1 MKQSKAQQ
9 ILAESKA
16 SYDNMAPEF
25 AMTRARFWEEL
36 TFLAEHAMPGMTVLD
51 IGCGN
56 GRFFPVLRDRH
67 IAYVGLDNSKGL
79 LKEAREQFPGV
90 TFVEGDA
97 TALPFPD
104 RSFDIAF
111 SFATIHHIPSK
122 ALRHAFVREAARV
135 LKPGSVFIVTAWYL
149 FEPPYRRHVLL
160 NALRRLIGLS
170 KLDLGDTWLTFGKT
184 KHPRYLHA
192 FTVREL
198 TRLLK
203 ANGFDVVGSDI
214 VARTIPEKNRASGKP
229 TQRNILI
236 VARKK

>member
-1 MKQSKAQQ
+1 MKREVAQR

-16 SYDNMAPEF
+16 SYDKMAPEF
-25 AMTRARFWEEL
+25 AMTRARFWGEL
-36 TFLAEHAMPGMTVLD
+36 TFLAEHAMPGMNVLD

-67 IAYVGLDNSKGL
+67 VAYVGLDNSKGL
-79 LKEAREQFPGV
+79 LEEAHKQFPGV

-97 TALPFPD
+97 TALPFAD

-122 ALRHAFVREAARV
+122 TLRRAFVKEAARV
-135 LKPGSVFIVTAWYL
+135 LKPGNTFIVTAWYL
-149 FEPPYRRHVLL
+149 FDPPYRKHILT
-160 NALRRLIGLS
+160 NALRRMCGLS
-170 KLDLGDTWLTFGKT
+170 TLGKT

-192 FTVREL
+192 FTVQEL
-198 TRLLK
+198 TRLLR

-214 VARTIPEKNRASGKP
+214 VAREISKKNKTGGKP

>member
-1 MKQSKAQQ
+1 MKQSTAQR
-9 ILAESKA
+9 ILANNKE
-16 SYDNMAPEF
+16 SYDRMAEEF
-25 AMTRARFWEEL
+25 SGTRERFWSEL
-36 TFLAEHAMPGMTVLD
+36 AFLAEHASPGMRVLD

-56 GRFFPVLRDRH
+56 GRFFPLLAERH
-67 IAYVGLDNSKGL
+67 VEYVGLDNSRGL
-79 LKEAREQFPGV
+79 LDEARKKYPGV
-90 TFVEGDA
+90 TFTEGDA

-104 RSFDIAF
+104 RSFDVAF

-122 ALRHAFVREAARV
+122 ALRHAFVKEAARV

-203 ANGFDVVGSDI
+203 ANGFEVVGSDI
-214 VARTIPEKNRASGKP
+214 VARTIHEKNRVSSKP

>member
-1 MKQSKAQQ
+1 MKQSTAQR
-9 ILAESKA
+9 ILANNKE
-16 SYDNMAPEF
+16 SYDRMAKEF
-25 AMTRARFWEEL
+25 SGTRERFWSEL
-36 TFLAEHAMPGMTVLD
+36 SFLAEHAMPGMRVLD

-56 GRFFPVLRDRH
+56 GRFYPLLAERKVE
-67 IAYVGLDNSKGL
+67 YVGLDNSRGL
-79 LKEAREQFPGV
+79 LDEARAKYPGV
-90 TFVEGDA
+90 TFTEEDA